1 VTADRPQL
9 LHDLLRGPAAAGGR
23 LAAVAPDGGSVTFG
37 ELDRRTAA
45 LAGWLDDQGERGD
58 RIAVVADNGLAYLQL
73 YYAVPRAGQI
83 LALVNQR
90 LSPAEQA
97 AVIAASEPRIL
108 VGDARYLDA
117 LPAIREQVP
126 SLQAVVSFGSPR
138 WQEALL
144 HHPLAGT
151 RTDLGTGE
159 ASSGDLASPD
169 DPGAPAWLAFTSGST
184 GTPKGVIHTHRSL
197 LAAARGSV
205 EGRQVPEHGV
215 YLFPFPMCHI
225 SGYNLL
231 VQHAT
236 GSAVVLASR
245 FRPDEFVATVN
256 AHGVTSCSLAPTML
270 HALLAQLDDADR
282 EAPGNGAADSG
293 NNAASAMPT
302 LRAINYGSAAIAAD
316 LIDRATRRLN
326 VDFHQGYGMTE
337 TGGNVTFLGPAGHR
351 AGAAG
356 DPGILRTAGRP
367 HSQVEIAVVD
377 EHGDPVAPGQAQ
389 AGEVVVRGD
398 QVMSGYW
405 RAADATRDAMIE
417 GGWFRTGDIGR
428 VDGQGRLV
436 IVDRAKDVIITG
448 GENVS
453 SREVEDALSTHPGVD
468 LVAVVGVPDP
478 YWGEAICAVV
488 VPLPGHS
495 VAADDLIAH
504 ARARISAFKRPRH
517 VVVTGALPLTPNGKI
532 AKDRVRAFAR
542 AETGRNT

>member
-1 VTADRPQL
+1 V
-9 LHDLLRGPAAAGGR
+9 
-23 LAAVAPDGGSVTFG
+23 VAPDGGSVTFG
-37 ELDRRTAA
+37 ELDRQTAA
-45 LAGWLDDQGERGD
+45 LAGWLSEYTERGD

-73 YYAVPRAGQI
+73 YYAVPRAGRI

-108 VGDARYLDA
+108 VGDARYLDE
-117 LPAIREQVP
+117 LPAIGDEVP
-126 SLQAVVSFGSPR
+126 SLETVVCFGSPR
-138 WQEALL
+138 WQEALR
-144 HHPLAGT
+144 HHPPG
-151 RTDLGTGE
+151 
-159 ASSGDLASPD
+159 SPKAPHD
-169 DPGAPAWLAFTSGST
+169 PAWLVFTSGST

-197 LAAARGSV
+197 LAAVRGSV

-245 FRPDEFVATVN
+245 FRPDEFVAAVN
-256 AHGVTSCSLAPTML
+256 ACEVTSCSLAPTML
-270 HALLAQLDDADR
+270 HGLLAHLEDSEDTADG
-282 EAPGNGAADSG
+282 EDSG
-293 NNAASAMPT
+293 VMPT
-302 LRAINYGSAAIAAD
+302 LRAINYGSAAIPAD

-356 DPGILRTAGRP
+356 DPEILRSAGRP
-367 HSQVEIAVVD
+367 HSQVEIAVID
-377 EHGDPVAPGQAQ
+377 EHGDPVATGRGLV
-389 AGEVVVRGD
+389 GEVAVRGE

-405 RAADATRDAMIE
+405 RAAGATRDAILE

-428 VDGQGRLV
+428 LDEQGRLV

-453 SREVEDALSTHPGVD
+453 SREVEDALSTHPDVD
-468 LVAVVGVPDP
+468 MVAVVGVPDP

-488 VPLPGHS
+488 VPLPGRSIH
-495 VAADDLIAH
+495 AGDLIAY

-517 VVVTGALPLTPNGKI
+517 VVVTEVLPLTPNGKI

-542 AETGRNT
+542 AQVSRDHD

>member
-1 VTADRPQL
+1 VVP
-9 LHDLLRGPAAAGGR
+9 PVGGT
-23 LAAVAPDGGSVTFG
+23 VTFG
-37 ELDRRTAA
+37 ELDRQTAA
-45 LAGWLDDQGERGD
+45 LAGWFDNQGERGD
-58 RIAVVADNGLAYLQL
+58 RIAVVADNGLPYLQL
-73 YYAVPRAGQI
+73 YYAVPRAGRI

-90 LSPAEQA
+90 LSPAEQV

-108 VGDARYLDA
+108 VGDASYLDA
-117 LPAIREQVP
+117 LPDIRERVP
-126 SLQAVVSFGSPR
+126 SLRAVVSFGSAR
-138 WQEALL
+138 WQEALR
-144 HHPLAGT
+144 HQSLAGT
-151 RTDLGTGE
+151 RTEDGTGE
-159 ASSGDLASPD
+159 VSSGDRASPD
-169 DPGAPAWLAFTSGST
+169 DPGAPAWLVFTSGST
-184 GTPKGVIHTHRSL
+184 GTPKGVVHTHRSL
-197 LAAARGSV
+197 LAAVRGSV

-270 HALLAQLDDADR
+270 HALLAYLDDADR
-282 EAPGNGAADSG
+282 GASGNADRGASGNGTAP
-293 NNAASAMPT
+293 AMPT
-302 LRAINYGSAAIAAD
+302 LRAINYGSAAISAD

-356 DPGILRTAGRP
+356 DPEILRTAGRP

-377 EHGDPVAPGQAQ
+377 EHGDPVVSGQEQ

-428 VDGQGRLV
+428 FDAQGRLV

-453 SREVEDALSTHPGVD
+453 SREVEDALSTHPDVD
-468 LVAVVGVPDP
+468 MVAVVGVPDP

-517 VVVTGALPLTPNGKI
+517 VLVTGALPLTPNGKI
-532 AKDRVRAFAR
+532 AKDRVRALAR
-542 AETGRNT
+542 AEIGAQLREIPLAIR

>member
-1 VTADRPQL
+1 VVP
-9 LHDLLRGPAAAGGR
+9 PVGGT
-23 LAAVAPDGGSVTFG
+23 VTFG
-37 ELDRRTAA
+37 ELDRQTAA

-58 RIAVVADNGLAYLQL
+58 RIAVVADNGLPYLQL
-73 YYAVPRAGQI
+73 YYAVPRAGRI

-90 LSPAEQA
+90 LSPAEQV

-108 VGDARYLDA
+108 AGDAGYLDA

-126 SLQAVVSFGSPR
+126 SLETVVSFGSPR
-138 WQEALL
+138 WHEALR
-144 HHPLAGT
+144 HQSLAGT
-151 RTDLGTGE
+151 RTDARTGE
-159 ASSGDLASPD
+159 ASSGDPASPG
-169 DPGAPAWLAFTSGST
+169 DPGAPAWLVFTSGST

-197 LAAARGSV
+197 LAAVRGSV

-215 YLFPFPMCHI
+215 YLFPFPMCHV

-270 HALLAQLDDADR
+270 HALLAHLDDADR
-282 EAPGNGAADSG
+282 EAPGSEAADPG
-293 NNAASAMPT
+293 NGTAPAMPA
-302 LRAINYGSAAIAAD
+302 LRAINYGSAAISAD

-351 AGAAG
+351 AGAAV
-356 DPGILRTAGRP
+356 DPDILRTAGRP
-367 HSQVEIAVVD
+367 HSQVEIGLVD
-377 EHGDPVAPGQAQ
+377 GHGDPVSPGPGQI
-389 AGEVVVRGD
+389 GEVVVRGD

-405 RAADATRDAMIE
+405 RAADATTDAMIE

-428 VDGQGRLV
+428 VDAEGRLV
-436 IVDRAKDVIITG
+436 IVDRAKDIIITG

-453 SREVEDALSTHPGVD
+453 SREVEDALTTHPDVD
-468 LVAVVGVPDP
+468 VVAVVGVPDP

-495 VAADDLIAH
+495 VPADDLIAH

-517 VVVTGALPLTPNGKI
+517 VVVTGALPLTSNGKV

-542 AETGRNT
+542 AEIGAQLRETP